1 MNKKGFTLIEL
12 LVVIAIIG
20 MLSALAVVSLN
31 TARDKAKDA
40 QIQSDLSQFRTYMT
54 VEYPDGDFTGIAV
67 GSDDTA
73 SQVSQTTPPL
83 THPGTGAAALGN
95 YVIASNGTNTAWI
108 ATGQLIASP
117 TDSTFCVDSDGNA
130 VTILNTAVAAALA
143 AFACQ

>member
-95 YVIASNGTNTAWI
+95 YVIASNGT
-108 ATGQLIASP
+108 TGQLIASP